1 MKIRIRSGLAV
12 LAIAAVASF
21 AIAPVA
27 QAKIYHLHFTL
38 AGKAETPPNDA
49 TGKGHGTAT
58 YNDKTNV
65 LKYDVVYKGL
75 TGDAKAAH
83 FHGPAKEGEKA
94 DVQVPIKDVPLTSP
108 IKGEA
113 TITEDQ
119 GKDLLAGLWYFNIH
133 TEANGGGELRG
144 QVLKSGAKKA
154 AS

>member
-38 AGKAETPPNDA
+38 TGKQETPPNDA
-49 TGKGHGTAT
+49 KGKGHGTVT
-58 YNDKTNV
+58 YNDKTNE
-65 LKYDVVYKGL
+65 LKYNVVYKGL

-83 FHGPAKEGEKA
+83 FHGAAKEGEKA
-94 DVQVPIKDVPLTSP
+94 DVQVPIKDVPLASP

-113 TITEDQ
+113 TITEEQ

-133 TEANGGGELRG
+133 SETYGGGELRG
-144 QVLKSGAKKA
+144 QILKSGAKKA
-154 AS
+154 S